1 MHHCGCL
8 TAVRSNKT
16 QPMFSYADRRLVDE
30 NQMHALTNAASL
42 KLNNIVFYQNRLNEI
57 GM

>member
-1 MHHCGCL
+1 
-8 TAVRSNKT
+8 
-16 QPMFSYADRRLVDE
+16 MFSYADRRLVDE
-30 NQMHALTNAASL
+30 NQMLALTNAASL